1 MDVVSMRE
9 RFDEARERREWI
21 ETVRLLRYLAIGNL
35 PREPIEASTYSRTF
49 RLGRRSPQWCN
60 VFYTA
65 RLDGQ
70 LPFGQDRIVLALTLE
85 AALRQGSRLVTFES
99 LYAFMRQLGVS
110 DAGLNYRRL
119 RERFRRLT
127 FLSIDIGFGDSREGA
142 EAHNTGEHLQII
154 RRHAFPEDDEHRR
167 ATLEEAGVEILED
180 ELDTRA
186 WYVLFTRDFWDEYAN
201 PDHKYLHIPL
211 DIIQH
216 LRDRPLAWDFAL
228 FLLYRSSSARRV
240 TRVPHQV
247 LMEHFGAPE
256 TDDRTTVRRLKKLLT
271 EFQLLLGDAL
281 DATIENAAP
290 LATRGRPRKQWQLV
304 IRPPARKL
312 LNWVPQQR

>member
-35 PREPIEASTYSRTF
+35 PREPVEASTYSRTF

-65 RLDGQ
+65 RLGKQ

-85 AALRQGSRLVTFES
+85 AALRQRSRLVTFDS
-99 LYAFMRQLGVS
+99 LYAFLRQLGVT
-110 DAGLNYRRL
+110 DGGPNYQRL

-127 FLSIDIGFGDSREGA
+127 FLSIDMGFGDSRETA

-154 RRHAFPEDDEHRR
+154 RRHAFPEDEELRK
-167 ATLEEAGVEILED
+167 ATLEEAGVELLND
-180 ELDTRA
+180 DLDSRS
-186 WYVLFTRDFWDEYAN
+186 WFVLFSLDFWNEYAN
-201 PDHKYLHIPL
+201 PDHNYIHIPL
-211 DIIQH
+211 EIIQH

-228 FLLYRSSSARRV
+228 FLIYRSSSARAA
-240 TRVPHQV
+240 TRVPHEA
-247 LMEHFGAPE
+247 LIELFGAPGTRE
-256 TDDRTTVRRLKKLLT
+256 RRTIELLTKLLT
-271 EFQLLLGDAL
+271 EFSLLFGDAL
-281 DATIENAAP
+281 DARIVEDRP
-290 LATRGRPRKQWQLV
+290 LATRGRPKKRWQLV
-304 IRPPARKL
+304 IRPTPHKL
-312 LNWVPQQR
+312 LNWSPRR